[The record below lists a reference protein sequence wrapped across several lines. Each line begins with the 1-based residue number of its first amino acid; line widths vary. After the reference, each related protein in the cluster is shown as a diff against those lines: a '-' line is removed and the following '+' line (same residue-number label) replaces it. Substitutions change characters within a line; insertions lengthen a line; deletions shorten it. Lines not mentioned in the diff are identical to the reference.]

1 MRIDQVVTN
10 LVLNALKYGR
20 GRPIKV
26 VASEQGSVVRIEVS
40 DQGIGVSME
49 DVQRI
54 WGKFE
59 RAVPAHYGGLGLGLF
74 IARQIVEAHQ
84 GQVDVES
91 VPGVGS
97 TFRVMLPLQ

>member
-10 LVLNALKYGR
+10 LMLNALKYGR

-26 VASEQGSVVRIEVS
+26 AAGEHGPLVRLEVS
-40 DQGIGVSME
+40 DQGIGVANE
-49 DVQRI
+49 DVHRI

-74 IARQIVEAHQ
+74 IARQIVEAHH
-84 GQVDVES
+84 GQVDLES

-97 TFRVMLPLQ
+97 TFRVMLPLP